1 MSNHMLTYT
10 IDNQV
15 FIIAE
20 IGQKLR
26 AEYKRTFKIEL

>member
-1 MSNHMLTYT
+1 MLADA

-26 AEYKRTFKIEL
+26 TEYKEYLK

>member
-1 MSNHMLTYT
+1 MLADA

-15 FIIAE
+15 LIIVE

-26 AEYKRTFKIEL
+26 AEYKEYLK